1 MVLLLFYLKICLV
14 VLVGAVCMF
23 ESEFFVVFINSFI
36 VKKMCER
43 KCSF

>member
-1 MVLLLFYLKICLV
+1 MFLLLLYLEIYLV

-23 ESEFFVVFINSFI
+23 KSEFFVVFINSFI

-43 KCSF
+43 KNIF